1 MTISLAKQK
10 HYIVTAGG
18 TGGHIFPALNLCQRL
33 IANKRKNCKITFV
46 TDERFS
52 EDYKAKYQEL
62 FDTGLVKIVKLPI
75 KSFSKKQIFRFS
87 FGLFSALIKAL
98 FLVASKKPR
107 FIFGFGGY
115 ASLPALFWA
124 AAFGKKILLHE
135 QNSVIGRV
143 NEWFLPFA
151 SRIFTSFKSTE
162 GIKPVYAKKQ
172 SFSGMIFSLQMLAK
186 KQMLSTQSLG
196 PRLAGSKNSFNI
208 FIMGGSLGTTV
219 FASSLADWLCQ
230 IFKNNPAFASLY
242 GGRVM
247 VFHQINK
254 KHEVIKPELEQIYTK
269 GGMQCLV
276 SSFFT
281 NPEEIMLTSDLLVSR
296 AGAGAVLEAALFNL
310 PAIFVPIANSVKNHQ
325 LKNALQAQAAG
336 ISKIAVIEEKDFNHQ
351 NLEAAIKKI
360 TT

>member
-1 MTISLAKQK
+1 MVKKK
-10 HYIVTAGG
+10 HYIITAGG

-33 IANKRKNCKITFV
+33 LAKKQRLCSITFV
-46 TDERFS
+46 TDDRFGD
-52 EDYKAKYQEL
+52 EYKTKYQEL

-75 KSFSKKQIFRFS
+75 KSFNKKHIFS
-87 FGLFSALIKAL
+87 FSLGLFKALIKAL
-98 FLVASKKPR
+98 FIVLGSKPR
-107 FIFGFGGY
+107 FVFGFGGY

-143 NEWFLPFA
+143 NEWFLPFV

-162 GIKPVYAKKQ
+162 GIKPIYAKKQ

-186 KQMLSTQSLG
+186 KQMLSTQSSG
-196 PRLAGSKNSFNI
+196 PSLANAKNSFNI
-208 FIMGGSLGTTV
+208 FIMGGSLGSTV

-230 IFKNNPAFASLY
+230 IFKNNPVFAALY

-247 VFHQINK
+247 VFHQVNK
-254 KHEVIKPELEQIYTK
+254 RHEVIKPELEQIYAK
-269 GGMQCLV
+269 SGIQCSV

-281 NPEEIMLTSDLLVSR
+281 NPEEIMLTSDILISR

-310 PAIFVPIANSVKNHQ
+310 PTIFVPIANSVKNHQ
-325 LKNALQAQAAG
+325 LKNALQAKATQG
-336 ISKIAVIEEKDFNHQ
+336 SKTAVIEEADFNHQ
-351 NLEAAIKKI
+351 NLEAAIKQI
-360 TT
+360 THQ